1 MEPQWYY
8 TRSGQQLGP
17 VSETELRALLAS
29 GQLTPGEFVFK
40 EGMSDWAPASS
51 IPEFAIAPVSPS
63 GQPSM
68 GSVYKEAAEIF
79 KVHWLPLCLGV
90 MVIIAPNLILSSLGK
105 LLPERYL
112 PLVDFVGVVVTAPL
126 LLGGWML
133 FLNAVDRRELSV
145 NQVWDGFER
154 FGPALIVGLIR
165 HSPLLPGW
173 LFLVLLPPVGVVL
186 VLLGVLPFFASLVFL
201 VFSFGFLADR
211 NCSPFDAVKLSFCC
225 VRDNFLLVLVLSIMS
240 IPLMI
245 AGFIAVLVGMIPAGA
260 FWMLT
265 LAVAYR
271 WLNPRMPGA

>member
-8 TRSGQQLGP
+8 TQSGQQLGP
-17 VSETELRALLAS
+17 VSEGELRALLAS
-29 GQLTPGEFVFK
+29 GQLLPSEFVFK
-40 EGMSDWAPASS
+40 EGMGDWMVVSS
-51 IPEFAIAPVSPS
+51 IPEFAVVRAPPP

-79 KVHWLPLCLGV
+79 KVHWLPLCLGI

-112 PLVDFVGVVVTAPL
+112 PLVDFAGVIVTAPL

-154 FGPALIVGLIR
+154 FVPALVVGLIR

-173 LFLVLLPPVGVVL
+173 LFLILLPPVGTML
-186 VLLGVLPFFASLVFL
+186 VLLGVLPFFALLIFL

-211 NCSPFDAVKLSFCC
+211 NCSPLDAVRLSFCC
-225 VRDNFLLVLVLSIMS
+225 VRDNFILVFVLSIMS

-260 FWMLT
+260 FWLLT